1 MKIVWAILLGMFIF
15 QGLFVVFGT
24 NFFYLE
30 DAPVIEGVG
39 EANTTG
45 LDLQN
50 PGGLWSVMTS
60 TAGTTVIAALSVV
73 GIGIALMAKNYAVVA
88 IVMFLGFMSWLYL
101 QTVDIFVSI
110 NNFVEGGEIVLVFI
124 TLFNAVIA
132 ILVIK
137 EIISMLAPGG
147 VD

>member
-15 QGLFVVFGT
+15 QSLFVVFGT
-24 NFFYLE
+24 NFFYLD
-30 DAPVIEGVG
+30 DAEMIEGIG
-39 EANTTG
+39 ESDTAD

-50 PGGLWSVMTS
+50 PGKLWDMMTG
-60 TAGTTVIAALSVV
+60 TAGTTIIAALTVV

-88 IVMFLGFMSWLYL
+88 IVVFLGFMSWLFL
-101 QTVDIFVSI
+101 QTVNVFVTLSK
-110 NNFVEGGEIVLVFI
+110 FTGGGEIAIVI
-124 TLFNAVIA
+124 IGIFNTVIA

-147 VD
+147 AD